1 MKRTLICSTVIAAL
15 FSTAASVAIATD
27 KDRDQGRLQ
36 AQDRVYGS
44 QLMTQQERNEYD
56 ALMNAARTGKERD
69 QIRQAHQE
77 QMKERAKQR
86 GVTLPDE
93 TPETPAHGKTQG
105 MGSGGGMGGPGSGV
119 GPGSRRMK

>member
-1 MKRTLICSTVIAAL
+1 MKRTFIYSTAIVAL
-15 FSTAASVAIATD
+15 FSTAAPAAMATD
-27 KDRDQGRLQ
+27 KTRDQGRLQ

-56 ALMNAARTGKERD
+56 ALLNAARTGKERD
-69 QIRQAHQE
+69 QIRQSHQE

-93 TPETPAHGKTQG
+93 TPAHEKTQD

>member
-1 MKRTLICSTVIAAL
+1 MKRTFIYSTAIVAL
-15 FSTAASVAIATD
+15 FATAAPVANATD
-27 KDRDQGRLQ
+27 KTRGQGRLQ

-44 QLMTQQERNEYD
+44 QLMTRQERNEYG

-77 QMKERAKQR
+77 QMQERAKQR
-86 GVTLPDE
+86 GMTLPDE
-93 TPETPAHGKTQG
+93 APAYGKTQD

>member
-1 MKRTLICSTVIAAL
+1 MKRTFIYSTAIVAL
-15 FSTAASVAIATD
+15 FATAAPVANATD
-27 KDRDQGRLQ
+27 KTRDQGRPQ

-44 QLMTQQERNEYD
+44 QLMTRQERNEYG

-77 QMKERAKQR
+77 QMQERAKQR
-86 GVTLPDE
+86 GMTLPDE
-93 TPETPAHGKTQG
+93 APAYGKTQD

>member
-1 MKRTLICSTVIAAL
+1 MKRTLICSIVIAAL
-15 FSTAASVAIATD
+15 FSTAASVAGATD
-27 KDRDQGRLQ
+27 KTRDQGRLQ
-36 AQDRVYGS
+36 AQDLVYGS
-44 QLMTQQERNEYD
+44 QLMTQQERNEYG

-86 GVTLPDE
+86 GLTLPDGA
-93 TPETPAHGKTQG
+93 PAYGMAPA
-105 MGSGGGMGGPGSGV
+105 MGSGGGMGGPGGGV

>member
-1 MKRTLICSTVIAAL
+1 MKRTYFYSAAIVAL
-15 FSTAASVAIATD
+15 FSTAASVAGSTD

-93 TPETPAHGKTQG
+93 PSASGKTQD
-105 MGSGGGMGGPGSGV
+105 MGSGGGMGGPGGGV

>member
-1 MKRTLICSTVIAAL
+1 MKRTFIYSTAIVAL
-15 FSTAASVAIATD
+15 FSTAAPVASATD
-27 KDRDQGRLQ
+27 KTRDQGRLQ

-93 TPETPAHGKTQG
+93 TPASGKTQD

>member
-1 MKRTLICSTVIAAL
+1 MKRTFICSTAIVAL
-15 FSTAASVAIATD
+15 LSTAAPVASATD
-27 KDRDQGRLQ
+27 KTRDQGRLQ

-56 ALMNAARTGKERD
+56 ALMHAARTGKERD

-93 TPETPAHGKTQG
+93 TPAYGKTRD

>member
-1 MKRTLICSTVIAAL
+1 MKRTFIYSTAIVAL
-15 FSTAASVAIATD
+15 FATAAPVANATD
-27 KDRDQGRLQ
+27 KTRDQGRLQ

-44 QLMTQQERNEYD
+44 QLMTRQERNEYG

-77 QMKERAKQR
+77 QMQERAKQR
-86 GVTLPDE
+86 GMTLPDE
-93 TPETPAHGKTQG
+93 APAYGKTQD

>member
-1 MKRTLICSTVIAAL
+1 MKRTFIYSTAIVAL
-15 FSTAASVAIATD
+15 FSTAAPVAGATD
-27 KDRDQGRLQ
+27 KTRDQGHLQ

-44 QLMTQQERNEYD
+44 QLMTQQERNEYG

-93 TPETPAHGKTQG
+93 APAYGKSQD

-119 GPGSRRMK
+119 GPGSRHMK

>member
-1 MKRTLICSTVIAAL
+1 MKRALICSTVIAAL

-44 QLMTQQERNEYD
+44 QLMTRQERNEYD
-56 ALMNAARTGKERD
+56 ALMNAAKTGKERD

-93 TPETPAHGKTQG
+93 TPAYGKTQG
-105 MGSGGGMGGPGSGV
+105 MGSGGGMGGPGGGV

>member
-1 MKRTLICSTVIAAL
+1 MKRTFIYSTAIVAL
-15 FSTAASVAIATD
+15 FATAAPVANATD
-27 KDRDQGRLQ
+27 KTRDQGRLQ

-44 QLMTQQERNEYD
+44 QLMTQQERNEYG

-77 QMKERAKQR
+77 QMQERAKQR
-86 GVTLPDE
+86 GMTLPDE
-93 TPETPAHGKTQG
+93 APAYGKTQD

>member
-1 MKRTLICSTVIAAL
+1 MKHALICSTVIAAL

-27 KDRDQGRLQ
+27 KDRDQGHLQ

-44 QLMTQQERNEYD
+44 QLMTRQERNEYD

-93 TPETPAHGKTQG
+93 TPASGKTQD
-105 MGSGGGMGGPGSGV
+105 MGSGGGMGGTGGGV